1 MNSVQ
6 MLHNGALEQFRT
18 ARRRA
23 TVERILAWLRR
34 RSADLL
40 CYRQVRDRLRS
51 QASRQLGVQEIPL
64 EAIVGSVERCSDYT
78 RAFMP
83 LKDSDQ
89 RRWMRVMEAA
99 MAALDLP
106 PIHAYRVGDIYF
118 VVDGHH
124 RVSVA
129 RLRGLTH
136 IAARVVDVQ
145 TRTEL
150 EP

>member
-1 MNSVQ
+1 
-6 MLHNGALEQFRT
+6 
-18 ARRRA
+18 
-23 TVERILAWLRR
+23 
-34 RSADLL
+34 
-40 CYRQVRDRLRS
+40 VRDRLRS
-51 QASRQLGVQEIPL
+51 QASRPLGVREIPL
-64 EAIVGSVERCSDYT
+64 EAIAGSVERCSDYT
-78 RAFMP
+78 REFMP

-89 RRWMRVMEAA
+89 RRWMRVMEAVT
-99 MAALDLP
+99 AALDLP
-106 PIHAYRVGDIYF
+106 PIRAYRVGEIYF